1 MAHSGGGCAFAI
13 YMEERFTRM
22 ATQKAN
28 RKTHPKPMTAE
39 VRQFMHFNREGDV
52 IPHGWNKKIGRW
64 HDATKYR
71 ANLAED
77 AEIDTATGKKKPIG
91 SKKKV
96 WRSRP
101 FAERLLARIIWFYT
115 PSPVKNDS
123 GKITGWKRK
132 FKGPY
137 WQLNTVEMADS
148 LGCSTRTIR
157 EEIALLK
164 DLKLIKT
171 QLCHAKEVNSKKRVP
186 LYVIPIFEGIVALTK
201 ELETAP
207 TDATDATTNDE
218 ESSYPSSEDSSQL
231 VRKNLPI
238 SYIPPLSDTS
248 STSSTTVEVEAG
260 DAENQNPTQPLEER
274 KGVETEQVP
283 PPAAAPARAPAPPR
297 KPDPAQ
303 VRQADDL
310 IAKHAECKA
319 GGKLSNWDITRN
331 AIESARKGN
340 IREDKTAIEKACNV
354 LAEIISE
361 IVNDY
366 QWRFWRDR
374 KQALEIIKLDL
385 HLDDVAAYVRAD
397 CDSIAQKQKDREN
410 YGMGDALQA
419 VRIALAAQS
428 AEQKKPQGPI
438 AMYAPDG
445 RPVMIERHE
454 VDLALARG
462 YKHV

>member
-1 MAHSGGGCAFAI
+1 MAHPPECAFAI
-13 YMEERFTRM
+13 YTEERFTRM

-28 RKTHPKPMTAE
+28 RKTHPKPITAE

-77 AEIDTATGKKKPIG
+77 AEIDAATGKKKPIG

-164 DLKLIKT
+164 ELKLIKT

-201 ELETAP
+201 ELETMP
-207 TDATDATTNDE
+207 TDAPDATSNNE

-248 STSSTTVEVEAG
+248 STSSPHGEIAAG
-260 DAENQNPTQPLEER
+260 ASPNQNPTQPLEER
-274 KGVETEQVP
+274 KEVKTAQVP
-283 PPAAAPARAPAPPR
+283 PTATAPARAPAPPQPH
-297 KPDPAQ
+297 KPDPSQ

-310 IAKHAECKA
+310 IIKHAERKA
-319 GGKLSNWDITRN
+319 GGKLTNWDITKG
-331 AIESARKGN
+331 AIESAIKGN
-340 IREDKTAIEKACNV
+340 VREDKAAIDRACKT
-354 LAEIISE
+354 LAETISE

-366 QWRFWRDR
+366 QWRFWPNR
-374 KQALEIIKLDL
+374 KSAMQIIELDL
-385 HLDDVAAYVRAD
+385 HLDDVVAYVRAD
-397 CDSIAQKQKDREN
+397 CDSIAAKYKDREG
-410 YGMGDALQA
+410 YGMENALQA
-419 VRIALAAQS
+419 VRIALAALG
-428 AEQKKPQGPI
+428 EKQKKVLGES
-438 AMYAPDG
+438 DG
-445 RPVMIERHE
+445 EYYEIDGELRWRP
-454 VDLALARG
+454 
-462 YKHV
+462 KQ